1 MPLGYRLVRALS
13 RALVRLFYRRVEVA
27 GAERI
32 PPAGPLL
39 VFANHQNALV
49 DGMLLLAVIPRRL
62 RPLAKAPL
70 FSNPLI
76 GPFLRMVG
84 AIPVVRRQD
93 TGTATVENTRMF
105 EAAGRTLASGGAILI
120 FPEGKSQPEPV
131 LQPLRSGAAR
141 LLLGAEA
148 AMGRALDTTVVPVG
162 LLFNEPGT
170 FRSGWAQVLVGEP
183 LRLEDARARYAADPE
198 AAVRALTERL
208 EDALGALI
216 VEAGDRETLR
226 LLHLAEAI
234 WRAEAGAPAADAEA
248 SAEWRRRAVRAYRW
262 LRAREP
268 ARMAA
273 LRAEVRH
280 YAALRERSGL
290 GERRLDVPLSRGT
303 ALRWALRNML
313 LLVLGLP
320 VALWGL
326 AAHAVPYRINGWLVR
341 LLHPE
346 GDAEATYK
354 LVLGM
359 VVFPLCWVAEGWL
372 AWRLGGWRLLAFFLI
387 TLIPAGLFALG
398 WKERLERVARET
410 RGLFHLLTRRDL
422 RRFLVARRRGLAE
435 EFEAL
440 VRLVP
445 EAVLDGGEED
455 RNHHI

>member
-13 RALVRLFYRRVEVA
+13 RLLLALFYRRVEVA

-32 PPAGPLL
+32 PPRGPLL
-39 VFANHQNALV
+39 VLANHQNALV
-49 DGMLLLAVIPRRL
+49 DAMLLLAVIPRRL

-76 GPFLRMVG
+76 GPFVRMVG

-93 TGTATVENTRMF
+93 TGTARVENTRMF

-120 FPEGKSQPEPV
+120 FPEGKSQPEPM

-148 AMGRALDTTVVPVG
+148 AQGRALDTAVVPVG

-170 FRSGWAQVLVGEP
+170 FRSGWAHVLVGEP
-183 LRLEDARARYAADPE
+183 LRLGTARARYAAEPE
-198 AAVRALTERL
+198 ATVRDLTDRM
-208 EDALGALI
+208 EDALGALM

-226 LLHLAEAI
+226 LLHVAESL
-234 WRAEAGAPAADAEA
+234 WRAEAGVPAADAEA

-262 LRAREP
+262 LRARAPE
-268 ARMAA
+268 RMAA
-273 LRAEVRH
+273 LRGELHH
-280 YAALRERSGL
+280 YAAVRERSGL
-290 GERRLDVPLSRGT
+290 GERRLGVPLSRAT
-303 ALRWALRNML
+303 ALRWALRNSL

-320 VALWGL
+320 LALWGL
-326 AAHAVPYRINGWLVR
+326 MTHAVPYRLNGWLVR
-341 LLHPE
+341 LARPE
-346 GDAEATYK
+346 GDVEATYK
-354 LVLGM
+354 LLLG
-359 VVFPLCWVAEGWL
+359 VVMFPLCWLAEGWL
-372 AWRLGGWRLLAFFLI
+372 AWRLGGWLLAGVFLLA
-387 TLIPAGLFALG
+387 LIPSGLFAMG

-422 RRFLVARRRGLAE
+422 RRFLLARRRALAE

-440 VRLVP
+440 VHLVP
-445 EAVLDGGEED
+445 EAVLAGREED

>member
-13 RALVRLFYRRVEVA
+13 RALLGLFYRRVEVV

-32 PPAGPLL
+32 PPDGPLL
-39 VFANHQNALV
+39 VLANHQNALV

-70 FSNPLI
+70 FSHPLI
-76 GPFLRMVG
+76 GPLLRMVG

-105 EAAGRTLASGGAILI
+105 EAAGRTLAEGGAILI
-120 FPEGKSQPEPV
+120 FPEGKSQPEPT

-148 AMGRALDTTVVPVG
+148 ALGRALDATVVPVG

-170 FRSGWAQVLVGEP
+170 FRSGWAHVLVGEP
-183 LRLEDARARYAADPE
+183 LRLGNVSSRYAAEPE
-198 AAVRALTERL
+198 ATVRALTERL

-216 VEAGDRETLR
+216 VEAGDRDTLR
-226 LLHLAEAI
+226 LLYVAESL
-234 WRAEAGAPAADAEA
+234 WRAEGGTPAADAEA

-268 ARMAA
+268 ERMAA
-273 LRAEVRH
+273 LRRDVSH
-280 YAALRERSGL
+280 YAELRTRSGL
-290 GERRLDVPLSRGT
+290 GERRLGVPLSRGA
-303 ALRWALRNML
+303 ALRWALRESL
-313 LLVLGLP
+313 LLLLGLP
-320 VALWGL
+320 LALWGL
-326 AAHAVPYRINGWLVR
+326 ATHAVPYRINGWLVR
-341 LLHPE
+341 LAHPE
-346 GDAEATYK
+346 GDAVATYK
-354 LVLGM
+354 LILAM

-372 AWRLGGWRLLAFFLI
+372 ARRLGGWPLLGLFMIA
-387 TLIPAGLFALG
+387 LIPSGLFALG

-410 RGLFHLLTRRDL
+410 RALLHLLTRRDL
-422 RRFLVARRRGLAE
+422 RRFLVARRHGLAE

-445 EAVLDGGEED
+445 ESVLDGSEED
-455 RNHHI
+455 RKHHI